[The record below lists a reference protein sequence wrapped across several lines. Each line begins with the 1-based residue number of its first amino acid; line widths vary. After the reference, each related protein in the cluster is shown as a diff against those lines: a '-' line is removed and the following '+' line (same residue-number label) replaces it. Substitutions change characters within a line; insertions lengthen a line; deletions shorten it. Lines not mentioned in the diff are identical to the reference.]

1 MALVKSIAGNE
12 ICDTVAR
19 NAQVGGRNLL
29 LNTAKPCSIK
39 GTNSTNQCYT
49 PYPISPSL
57 GGKLPSGR
65 VSFSVYVTYSG
76 DSTAGRFVLQGSG
89 PYWQN
94 VTGTNTVN
102 VKDIGSGIRLKGTTT
117 IQAGKQDNNVQIR
130 MDNVTGTITF
140 SEMKFERGDKA
151 TDWTPALEDTLT
163 MTDDNN
169 GNVTISIL

>member
-29 LNTAKPCSIK
+29 LNTAKSCSIK
-39 GTNSTNQCYT
+39 GTNSINQCHT

-76 DSTAGRFVLQGSG
+76 DSTDGKFYFQASG

-94 VTGTNTVN
+94 VTGTNAVN

-130 MDNVTGTITF
+130 MDNVAGTITI

-169 GNVTISIL
+169 GNVIISIL

>member
-29 LNTAKPCSIK
+29 LNAAKVCSIK
-39 GTNSTNQCYT
+39 GTNSTNQCKT

-57 GGKLPSGR
+57 SGKLPSGR
-65 VSFSVYVTYSG
+65 VSFSTYVTYSG
-76 DSTAGRFVLQGSG
+76 DSTTGTFNLQGSG
-89 PYWQN
+89 PYWRN
-94 VTGTNTVN
+94 VTGTNIIN
-102 VKDIGSGIRLKGTTT
+102 IKDIGNGIRLKGTTT
-117 IQAGKQDNNVQIR
+117 IQAGEQDNNIQIR

-140 SEMKFERGDKA
+140 SEMKFERGDKP
-151 TDWTPALEDTLT
+151 TDWTPALEDALT

>member
-1 MALVKSIAGNE
+1 MLHILVTRQLV
-12 ICDTVAR
+12 D
-19 NAQVGGRNLL
+19 
-29 LNTAKPCSIK
+29 
-39 GTNSTNQCYT
+39 
-49 PYPISPSL
+49 
-57 GGKLPSGR
+57 
-65 VSFSVYVTYSG
+65 
-76 DSTAGRFVLQGSG
+76 FVLQGSG